1 MDDAERRD
9 HGGQAIGAASP
20 AASRSRLALRW
31 TWNDWLLALH
41 LLSAFALSG
50 ALILFWVVVLS
61 VRRAELP
68 EQVAGLGRLMSVGTV
83 VVSVGSLGAII
94 FGVWLAISLDV
105 VQVWDGWVIAAIV
118 LWAIATETGRRSGV
132 EYEPCL
138 ERARELVAAGQ
149 TAADPSL
156 RELANTSR
164 GLLLHA
170 IATVG
175 VILILADMIWKPGA

>member
-1 MDDAERRD
+1 ME
-9 HGGQAIGAASP
+9 
-20 AASRSRLALRW
+20 
-31 TWNDWLLALH
+31 WNDWLLAFH

-50 ALILFWVVVLS
+50 AIILFWVVVLS
-61 VRRAELP
+61 LRRAELP
-68 EQVAGLGRLMSVGTV
+68 EQITGFGRLMQVGTV

-94 FGVWLAISLDV
+94 FGVWLAISLDF

-138 ERARELVAAGQ
+138 ARARELVAAGR
-149 TAADPSL
+149 TEADPSL

-164 GLLLHA
+164 GLLLHS

-175 VILILADMIWKPGA
+175 VILILVDMIWKPGA